1 MTGLYTSF
9 SKAAIL
15 KIISQLPKSRKMNN
29 SVLIIDDSPLLRQK
43 VIESL
48 RNVSLFSRYFEANDG
63 FTAIKTLSRE
73 NIYFIICDVMMPGM
87 DGFRLMEM
95 LSKEKR
101 FEDIMVI
108 MLSANRG
115 IYDRIKGLESGAI
128 DYMTKPFH
136 PHELCLRVN
145 ILMRMKSLQTELKA
159 KIAELEH
166 VTVVDA
172 LTGLYNQRYLYD
184 TLKREYNRSDR
195 FNLKLSL
202 IIMDIDNFKNIND
215 TFGHQRGDEIIKEVA
230 KLLQVMLRGYDFA
243 VRYGGDEFII
253 VLSQNTVIGSHIVAE
268 RIRRLIEENP
278 RLIELNGGKHV
289 TASIG
294 VSTFPDDTKEGC
306 DALIS
311 KADQA
316 LYRAKR
322 EGRNRVAYGS

>member
-1 MTGLYTSF
+1 M
-9 SKAAIL
+9 
-15 KIISQLPKSRKMNN
+15 MNN
-29 SVLIIDDSPLLRQK
+29 SVLIVDDSPLLRQK

-48 RNVSLFSRYFEANDG
+48 RNANLFANYFEANDG
-63 FTAIKTLSRE
+63 FSAIKILSRE
-73 NIYFIICDVMMPGM
+73 DVDMIICDVMMPGM
-87 DGFRLMEM
+87 DGFRLLE
-95 LSKEKR
+95 LLNKEKR

-108 MLSANRG
+108 MLSANRK
-115 IYDRIKGLESGAI
+115 IYDKIKGLESGAI

-136 PHELCLRVN
+136 PHELSLRVS
-145 ILMRMKSLQTELKA
+145 ILLKMKSLQKELKT

-166 VTVVDA
+166 VTVVDS

-184 TLKREYNRSDR
+184 TLRREDNRSDR

-202 IIMDIDNFKNIND
+202 IIIDIDNFKNIND

-268 RIRRLIEENP
+268 RLRKLIEENP
-278 RLIELNGGKHV
+278 LLIELNGGRPV
-289 TASIG
+289 TTSIG

-306 DALIS
+306 DALIN

-316 LYRAKR
+316 LYKAKR
-322 EGRNRVAYGS
+322 EGRNRVAYGSRL

>member
-1 MTGLYTSF
+1 M
-9 SKAAIL
+9 
-15 KIISQLPKSRKMNN
+15 
-29 SVLIIDDSPLLRQK
+29 LIIDDSPLLRQK
-43 VIESL
+43 VKESL
-48 RNVSLFSRYFEANDG
+48 KNSNLFENYFEANDG
-63 FTAIKTLSRE
+63 FSAIKILSRE
-73 NIYFIICDVMMPGM
+73 YIDMMICDVMMPGM
-87 DGFRLMEM
+87 DGFRLMEL
-95 LSKEKR
+95 LSREKR
-101 FEDIMVI
+101 FEDLMVI

-115 IYDRIKGLESGAI
+115 IYDKIKGLESGAI

-136 PHELCLRVN
+136 PHELSLRVN
-145 ILMRMKSLQTELKA
+145 ILLRMKGLQKELKA

-184 TLKREYNRSDR
+184 TLRREYNRSER

-202 IIMDIDNFKNIND
+202 IILDVDNFKDIND

-230 KLLQVMLRGYDFA
+230 RLLQVMLRGYDFA

-268 RIRRLIEENP
+268 RIRKLIEENP
-278 RLIELNGGKHV
+278 LLIELNGGKSV

-294 VSTFPDDTKEGC
+294 VSTFPEDTKEGC
-306 DALIS
+306 DALIN

-316 LYRAKR
+316 LYMAKR
-322 EGRNRVAYGS
+322 EGRNRVAYGTGL

>member
-1 MTGLYTSF
+1 M
-9 SKAAIL
+9 
-15 KIISQLPKSRKMNN
+15 
-29 SVLIIDDSPLLRQK
+29 LIIDDSPLLRQK

-48 RNVSLFSRYFEANDG
+48 RNANLFVNYFEANDG
-63 FTAIKTLSRE
+63 FSAIKLLSRE
-73 NIYFIICDVMMPGM
+73 DIDMIICDVTMPGM
-87 DGFRLMEM
+87 DGFRLME
-95 LSKEKR
+95 LINKEKR
-101 FEDIMVI
+101 FDDLMVI
-108 MLSANRG
+108 MLSSNRK
-115 IYDRIKGLESGAI
+115 IYDKIKGLESGAI

-136 PHELCLRVN
+136 PHELSLRVS
-145 ILMRMKSLQTELKA
+145 ILLRMKSLQKELKA

-166 VTVVDA
+166 VTVVDS
-172 LTGLYNQRYLYD
+172 LTGLFNQRYLYD
-184 TLKREYNRSDR
+184 TLRREYNRSDR

-202 IIMDIDNFKNIND
+202 IIMDIDNFKDIND

-268 RIRRLIEENP
+268 RIRTLIADNP
-278 RLIELNGGKHV
+278 LLIELNGGRQV

-306 DALIS
+306 DALINI
-311 KADQA
+311 ADQA

-322 EGRNRVAYGS
+322 DGRNRVAYGRV

>member
-1 MTGLYTSF
+1 
-9 SKAAIL
+9 
-15 KIISQLPKSRKMNN
+15 MNN
-29 SVLIIDDSPLLRQK
+29 NVLIIDDSPLLRQT

-48 RNVSLFSRYFEANDG
+48 RNANLFENYFEANDG
-63 FTAIKTLSRE
+63 FEAIKILSRE
-73 NIYFIICDVMMPGM
+73 VIDMMICDVMMPGM

-101 FEDIMVI
+101 FEDLMVI
-108 MLSANRG
+108 ILSANRG

-136 PHELCLRVN
+136 PQELSLRVN
-145 ILMRMKSLQTELKA
+145 ILLRMKSLQKELKA

-184 TLKREYNRSDR
+184 TLRREYNRSER

-202 IIMDIDNFKNIND
+202 IILDIDNFKDIND
-215 TFGHQRGDEIIKEVA
+215 TLGHQRGDEIIREVA
-230 KLLQVMLRGYDFA
+230 RIMQVMLRGYDFA

-268 RIRRLIEENP
+268 RIRRLIEESP
-278 RLIELNGGKHV
+278 LLIELNGGRQV

-294 VSTFPDDTKEGC
+294 VSTFPDDTKDGC

-316 LYRAKR
+316 LYKAKR
-322 EGRNRVAYGS
+322 EGRNRVAYGSGR

>member
-1 MTGLYTSF
+1 M
-9 SKAAIL
+9 
-15 KIISQLPKSRKMNN
+15 MNN
-29 SVLIIDDSPLLRQK
+29 SVLIVDDSPLLRQK

-48 RNVSLFSRYFEANDG
+48 RNANLFANYFEANDG
-63 FTAIKTLSRE
+63 FSAIKILSRE
-73 NIYFIICDVMMPGM
+73 DIDMIICDVMMPGM
-87 DGFRLMEM
+87 DGFRLLE
-95 LSKEKR
+95 LLNKEKR

-108 MLSANRG
+108 MLSANRK
-115 IYDRIKGLESGAI
+115 IYDKIKGLESGAI

-136 PHELCLRVN
+136 PHELSLRVS
-145 ILMRMKSLQTELKA
+145 ILLRMKSLQKELKT

-166 VTVVDA
+166 VTVVDS

-184 TLKREYNRSDR
+184 TLRREYNRSDR

-202 IIMDIDNFKNIND
+202 IIIDIDNFKNIND

-268 RIRRLIEENP
+268 RIRKLIEENP
-278 RLIELNGGKHV
+278 LLIELNGGRPV
-289 TASIG
+289 TTSIG

-306 DALIS
+306 DALIN

-316 LYRAKR
+316 LYKAKR
-322 EGRNRVAYGS
+322 EGRNRVAYGSGL